1 MEQFQQEKL
10 DRFVNS
16 VNGEV
21 DVQISGML
29 REAEKEGE
37 AIKSSAKDDALK
49 ASYDRIQKAVKD
61 TEAQY
66 KRMIAQAEQEH
77 HRSLLSHREA
87 LVEKIF
93 DNIRKRLVQFRQSED
108 YPAYL
113 QKQLR
118 DVKLSADGIIY
129 LAPADMQYADLL
141 KGSSGAQV
149 CEDDSI
155 QLGGLS
161 ITAKDS
167 KCIMDKTL
175 DTAFDEQRKAFST
188 TYHLGE

>member
-21 DVQISGML
+21 DVQTSGML

>member
-118 DVKLSADGIIY
+118 DVKLSADSIIY

-175 DTAFDEQRKAFST
+175 DAAFDEQRKAFST

>member
-93 DNIRKRLVQFRQSED
+93 DNIRKRLGQFRQSED

-118 DVKLSADGIIY
+118 DVKLSADSIIY

>member
-118 DVKLSADGIIY
+118 DVKLSADSIIY
-129 LAPADMQYADLL
+129 IAPADMQYADLL

>member
-49 ASYDRIQKAVKD
+49 ASYDRIQKAAKD

-118 DVKLSADGIIY
+118 DVKLSADSIIY

>member
-49 ASYDRIQKAVKD
+49 AYYDRIQKAVKD

-118 DVKLSADGIIY
+118 DVKLSADSIIY

>member
-118 DVKLSADGIIY
+118 DVKLSADSIIY
-129 LAPADMQYADLL
+129 LAPADMQYADLM

>member
-118 DVKLSADGIIY
+118 DVKLSSDGIIY

>member
-118 DVKLSADGIIY
+118 DVKLSADSIIY

>member
-1 MEQFQQEKL
+1 
-10 DRFVNS
+10 
-16 VNGEV
+16 
-21 DVQISGML
+21 ML

-118 DVKLSADGIIY
+118 DVKLSADSIIY

>member
-108 YPAYL
+108 YSAYL

-118 DVKLSADGIIY
+118 DVKLSADSIIY

>member
-37 AIKSSAKDDALK
+37 AIMSSAKDDALK

-118 DVKLSADGIIY
+118 DVKLSADSIIY

>member
-61 TEAQY
+61 TESQY

-118 DVKLSADGIIY
+118 DVKLSADSIIY

>member
-37 AIKSSAKDDALK
+37 AIMSSAKDDALK

-66 KRMIAQAEQEH
+66 TRMIAQAEQEH

-118 DVKLSADGIIY
+118 DVKLSADSIIY

>member
-118 DVKLSADGIIY
+118 DVKLSADSIIY

-167 KCIMDKTL
+167 KSIMDKTL

>member
-37 AIKSSAKDDALK
+37 AIMSSAKDDALK

>member
-10 DRFVNS
+10 DHFVNS

-118 DVKLSADGIIY
+118 DVKLSADSIIY

>member
-118 DVKLSADGIIY
+118 DVKLSADSIIY

-161 ITAKDS
+161 ITAKES

>member
-1 MEQFQQEKL
+1 M
-10 DRFVNS
+10 
-16 VNGEV
+16 
-21 DVQISGML
+21 
-29 REAEKEGE
+29 
-37 AIKSSAKDDALK
+37 
-49 ASYDRIQKAVKD
+49 
-61 TEAQY
+61 
-66 KRMIAQAEQEH
+66 
-77 HRSLLSHREA
+77 
-87 LVEKIF
+87 
-93 DNIRKRLVQFRQSED
+93 
-108 YPAYL
+108 L
-113 QKQLR
+113 QKYGKQYLINRMLDYNMLYVEESFVTAISENPPETAADFEARVQRAIEADCIQGLR
-118 DVKLSADGIIY
+118 IAEGQVTICTPFVEDEPTRWTA
-129 LAPADMQYADLL
+129 YADLL

>member
-93 DNIRKRLVQFRQSED
+93 DNIRKRLVQFRQNED

-118 DVKLSADGIIY
+118 DVKLSADSIIY

>member
-118 DVKLSADGIIY
+118 DVKLSADSSIY